1 MGDVDVK
8 SGPITI
14 ITGIYALNLYH
25 FHLVFFKQR
34 LFAENRIFSLIMI
47 LIFIFFIIAALF
59 IIALPD
65 TTSEDTTWWTL
76 FGIIIPAV
84 NLYLYRKLYLYEES
98 EKFKRLRARAG
109 DAGAEEDD
117 EPPPLL
123 PLRRRRSS
131 LPSK

>member
-1 MGDVDVK
+1 MEDVDVK

-25 FHLVFFKQR
+25 FHLVFFQQR

-59 IIALPD
+59 VIALPD

-84 NLYLYRKLYLYEES
+84 NLYLYRKLYLYEYQQNVM
-98 EKFKRLRARAG
+98 KYQQ
-109 DAGAEEDD
+109 
-117 EPPPLL
+117 
-123 PLRRRRSS
+123 RRHVGHFG
-131 LPSK
+131 PSWWI